1 MILRRENLVS
11 RASSQWRPSTALSGL
26 FLLGTAWCLLGPSE
40 GTRLAKQLVKVTC
53 TPEKWTAGSAGKWMV
68 AVVLKMEIRAV
79 GFPGSLAPRPQ
90 SSLSEWPFLKERVL
104 IFLFLPEVSV

>member
-68 AVVLKMEIRAV
+68 AVVLKMEVRAV
-79 GFPGSLAPRPQ
+79 GFPRVPGPPAPVLPVRVATPERACVNLLV
-90 SSLSEWPFLKERVL
+90 SS
-104 IFLFLPEVSV
+104 

>member
-11 RASSQWRPSTALSGL
+11 RASSQWRPTTALSGL

-53 TPEKWTAGSAGKWMV
+53 TPEKWTAGSAGKWIV
-68 AVVLKMEIRAV
+68 AVVLKMEVRAV
-79 GFPGSLAPRPQ
+79 GFPRVAGPPAPVLPVRVATPERACANLLV
-90 SSLSEWPFLKERVL
+90 SS
-104 IFLFLPEVSV
+104 